1 MKKFFTPGPSGMYPT
16 VQDHVQTALEAH
28 IPSISHRSQAFKDM
42 YGETTDALR
51 AVFHL
56 PPDWGVLF
64 FASATEIWERL
75 IQNCV
80 DTHSFHFV
88 NGSFSQRF
96 YDAAH
101 KLHRHPQKV
110 EAEWGHGFD
119 RVAIPAEVEMI
130 NFTRNETSTG
140 VMTPPEFIY
149 SYRQKNP
156 EALLTVDMVSSA
168 PYTDWDWDQIDAAY
182 FSVQKAFGLP
192 AGLGVLL
199 HNPRIL
205 ERAEQR
211 KAKGKSLG
219 TYHDFL
225 EMAKKASQNQTVET
239 PNAVAIYLLGKVCQ
253 DMLAKGVDS
262 LRREIHQRADSL
274 YSYFEKHP
282 RWKPFVKEHS
292 HRSQTVIVVD
302 IPEGSASL
310 IGHLSQQGLIVGD
323 GYGKMKG
330 KQLRI
335 ANFPAT
341 SQEDMRRLLTE
352 LDKIS

>member
-16 VQDHVQTALEAH
+16 VQDHLQGAWEAY

-42 YGETTDALR
+42 YGETVEALR
-51 AVFHL
+51 AVFDL
-56 PPDWGVLF
+56 PSDWGVLF

-96 YDAAH
+96 YDATL
-101 KLHRHPQKV
+101 KLQRAPQKA
-110 EAEWGHGFD
+110 EAEWGHGFGQ
-119 RVAIPAEVEMI
+119 VAIPVETEMI

-149 SYRQKNP
+149 AYRDQHP

-168 PYTDWDWDQIDAAY
+168 PYTDWDWGRIDAAY

-211 KAKGKSLG
+211 KAQGNSLG
-219 TYHDFL
+219 TYHNFL
-225 EMAKKASQNQTVET
+225 EMAKKAAQNQTVET
-239 PNAVAIYLLGKVCQ
+239 PNAMGIYLLGKVCQ
-253 DMLAKGVDS
+253 DILSTGVDS
-262 LRREIHQRADSL
+262 LRQEIHQKADVL
-274 YSYFEKHP
+274 YRYFDEHP
-282 RWKPFVKEHS
+282 TWKPFVKETQ

-302 IPEGSASL
+302 VPEGSKL
-310 IGHLSQQGLIVGD
+310 ILQELAQQGLIVGD

-335 ANFPAT
+335 ANFPAS
-341 SQEDMRRLLTE
+341 SQEDVQGLLTV
-352 LDKIS
+352 LDKMS